1 MFKHQYKTCAK
12 STIPISSNFKH
23 PSACSKKHIK
33 QMQHQQL
40 RVRNHFGTICS
51 LPGSLNE
58 AFEQGLSPAMPQ
70 CHPLLQPT
78 STPKDGRR
86 AVRAMPVAPT
96 RDSEQRPRRVI
107 RGSAGAGIANS
118 EHSRSHSGS
127 AAITSIPSTP
137 EPTRR
142 RGLGVSS
149 AAGALAGAKAAP
161 VTPMVHHSAA
171 PSSAAS
177 ADPWVSAAPP
187 SAPGPLAHTWAS
199 TWDVLEAQRRQVPST
214 FRSARRSPNRPVK
227 RRRVDVPQISDSETQ
242 SSLPSELRVID
253 IFLPPHP
260 SETQSVGP

>member
-1 MFKHQYKTCAK
+1 MAQ
-12 STIPISSNFKH
+12 
-23 PSACSKKHIK
+23 
-33 QMQHQQL
+33 
-40 RVRNHFGTICS
+40 
-51 LPGSLNE
+51 
-58 AFEQGLSPAMPQ
+58 FEQGLSPAMS
-70 CHPLLQPT
+70 HRLLQPT
-78 STPKDGRR
+78 FTPKDGRR

-96 RDSEQRPRRVI
+96 AAPTSRDSGQRPVARVI
-107 RGSAGAGIANS
+107 RGSAGAVIANS

-127 AAITSIPSTP
+127 AAITSIPRTP

-187 SAPGPLAHTWAS
+187 SAPGPFAHTWAS

-227 RRRVDVPQISDSETQ
+227 RRRVDVPQISDCET
-242 SSLPSELRVID
+242 
-253 IFLPPHP
+253 
-260 SETQSVGP
+260 